1 MKIRDIH
8 LLAFYVTKPR
18 NPKMTHIKG
27 YMLDPANHQYDE
39 RIEFTKGLNGKDQSY
54 AKVIL
59 NLNQKK
65 VVKNS
70 WGTDRTFDDY
80 FKYFLQAYPEYII
93 NVMGQLDMQYLEQ
106 FIPKED
112 AKSDVTDVEAK
123 DVASESAVTE

>member
-123 DVASESAVTE
+123 DVASEPAVTE

>member
-70 WGTDRTFDDY
+70 WNTDRTFDDY

-112 AKSDVTDVEAK
+112 AKSDVTDVEEK
-123 DVASESAVTE
+123 DVASEPAVTE